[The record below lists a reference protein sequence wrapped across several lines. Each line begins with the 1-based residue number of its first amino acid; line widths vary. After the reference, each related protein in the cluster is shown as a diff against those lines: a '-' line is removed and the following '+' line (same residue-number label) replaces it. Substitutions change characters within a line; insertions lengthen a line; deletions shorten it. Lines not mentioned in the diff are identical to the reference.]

1 MSLLSRRRRY
11 TSYTDKVP
19 AAVEDHASVEAADAR
34 DELVATIA
42 LRDLNLVYQLI
53 EVIDRTEREEQDP
66 GRLGTLYRLDHLA
79 NRLRRSS
86 EGLLLLSGQGV
97 PRGREGAMALA
108 DIARAAAGGSQDF
121 RRVRVAAMPPRALVA
136 GAADDTV
143 LLLAQLLD
151 NALQL
156 SSENAPVR
164 VGAHQVSAGI
174 ALRVEDQ
181 GIGLP
186 LSQIPLLNARLA
198 AAPVL
203 GVEATRQMGLYV
215 VAVLAHRL
223 GALVQLQPRPGGG
236 TVALVVIP
244 EGLVTGLPS
253 TPAAPMREAP
263 VRGVDGDRWAH
274 APAPSQ
280 IHGVTA
286 HGLPRRARP
295 QQPGH
300 WRPEPHPTPPPS
312 RLADPQAVLRDISD
326 FEDGALRAWQ
336 DLGGVQ

>member
-1 MSLLSRRRRY
+1 MSLLRRRGRFASR
-11 TSYTDKVP
+11 TEKAS
-19 AAVEDHASVEAADAR
+19 AAVEQHGAGDAADAR
-34 DELVATIA
+34 EELVAAIA

-53 EVIDRTEREEQDP
+53 ELLDHAEREEQDP
-66 GRLGTLYRLDHLA
+66 ERLGTFYQLDHLA

-86 EGLLLLSGQGV
+86 EGLLLLSGQDV
-97 PRGREGAMALA
+97 PRGREGAMSLA
-108 DIARAAAGGSQDF
+108 DVARAAAGGSRDF
-121 RRVRVAAMPPRALVA
+121 RRVRIEAMPPCALVA
-136 GAADDTV
+136 GAADDAV

-151 NALQL
+151 NALEL
-156 SSENAPVR
+156 SPGNAPVR
-164 VGAHQVSAGI
+164 VGAHRVSAGI

-186 LSQIPLLNARLA
+186 LSRIPLLNARLA
-198 AAPVL
+198 APPVL

-244 EGLVTGLPS
+244 EPLVTELPPPA
-253 TPAAPMREAP
+253 PAAPAREAP

-280 IHGVTA
+280 DHGVTA

-295 QQPGH
+295 QRPEH
-300 WRPEPHPTPPPS
+300 WRPEPRPASSP
-312 RLADPQAVLRDISD
+312 ADPQAVLRDISD
-326 FEDGALRAWQ
+326 FEDGAARARQ
-336 DLGGVQ
+336 HLGGAQ